1 MKRAMLL
8 SAVCLLIACGKKE
21 ETVPQKTV
29 AQQLQQQLDLDKAIV
44 RTPPAIVAI
53 TAPLDIEFREP
64 MIPSHLKGTVLDK
77 SPFTFEPNI
86 EGHAKWQSQRLLRFI
101 PDENLPAGERID
113 GTLHG
118 KVAFGQQKKVND
130 FQFSF

>member
-1 MKRAMLL
+1 MKRAILL
-8 SAVCLLIACGKKE
+8 SVVCLLIACGKKE
-21 ETVPQKTV
+21 EKTIPQKTV
-29 AQQLQQQLDLDKAIV
+29 AQQIEQQLNLDKVIIH
-44 RTPPAIVAI
+44 TPPPIVAI
-53 TAPLDIEFREP
+53 TALLDIEFKEP

-101 PDENLPAGERID
+101 PDENLPAGERIN

-118 KVAFGQQKKVND
+118 KVAFGQQ
-130 FQFSF
+130 